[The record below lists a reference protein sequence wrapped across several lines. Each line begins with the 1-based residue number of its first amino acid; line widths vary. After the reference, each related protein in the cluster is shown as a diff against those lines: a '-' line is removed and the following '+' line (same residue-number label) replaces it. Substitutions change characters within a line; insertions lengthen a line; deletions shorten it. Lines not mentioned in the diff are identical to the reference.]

1 MQLKMKTIAI
11 LICCLILSISI
22 SAQNNQ
28 QLTQT
33 IRGIVTDRAS
43 GAPLS
48 FVSVGL
54 LDIPEIGA
62 STDDNGQFTLTNVPL
77 GRHSLQATSVG
88 YEPSVYRE
96 ILVTSAKETYL
107 EIPLK
112 ENVQTL
118 NEVVVHVQTNK
129 DQPLNKMATTGA
141 RMLSVEEASRFAGGM
156 DDPARLVSSFAG
168 VAANI
173 GNNGISVHGNSPS
186 LLQWKLEDIEIPN
199 PNHFADI
206 NTVGG
211 GLLSSLS
218 SNVLGNSD
226 FFTGAFPAEYGNA
239 ISGVFDMKLR
249 NGNNRKFEHTFQAGI
264 LGIDFASEGPLNKK
278 HNSSYIFN
286 YRYSTTGLLSKLNIM
301 DVDGTMDYQDL
312 NFKLNFPTKKAGIFS
327 IWGTA
332 LIDNFKNDYEDNPD
346 DWEYLDESGKSHA
359 KQTSAAGGI
368 THRYFFNNDGLLK
381 TTLAATYSNYDVEEN
396 RYSLHTE
403 KLNPYGN
410 LKSKYTNLVFNTSF
424 NKKYSSKHTNK
435 TGITYTKMFYDM
447 DLKKAPFQDNPLEQI
462 SIGEGNTDLITAYT
476 SSSLSLNDKVTL
488 NLGVNGQF
496 LTLNDKYTIEPRI
509 GVRWQSS
516 SKSSFAIAY
525 GLHSRME
532 KMDVY
537 YVKTPG
543 KGNDLSN
550 KNLDFTKAHHVVLS
564 YNYKISDDM
573 NLRFEPYFQYL
584 YDVPVIADSSFSILN
599 RNNFYVEEALVNKG
613 KGRNFGIDITLEKY
627 LTNGLYYMV
636 TGSIF
641 SSKYRGG
648 DGIWHDTKFNR
659 NFIVNG
665 LIGKEWMM
673 GRNKQNILSV
683 NLRLTVQGGNRY
695 TPVLEE
701 ESLNHPDKETQ
712 YDETRPYSKQFSP
725 MFIGNYTIS
734 YKINKKKVSHEF
746 ALKGINA
753 TGAKDY
759 HGHEYNIK
767 KGVIEAKTTSTSIP
781 NISYKIQF

>member
-1 MQLKMKTIAI
+1 MQLKMKTIVT
-11 LICCLILSISI
+11 LLCCLAISFSI
-22 SAQNNQ
+22 SAQETTKK
-28 QLTQT
+28 LTQT
-33 IRGIVTDRAS
+33 IRGIITDRAS
-43 GAPLS
+43 GAPLP

-62 STDDNGQFTLTNVPL
+62 STDDNGQFVLTNVPL

-88 YEPSVYRE
+88 YESSIYRE
-96 ILVTSAKETYL
+96 ILVTSAKEVYL

-129 DQPLNKMATTGA
+129 DEPLNKMATTGA
-141 RMLSVEEASRFAGGM
+141 RMLSVEEASRYAGGM

-168 VAANI
+168 VSANI
-173 GNNGISVHGNSPS
+173 GNNGISVHGNAPS

-206 NTVGG
+206 NSLGG

-218 SNVLGNSD
+218 NNVLGNSD

-264 LGIDFASEGPLNKK
+264 LGIDFASEGPLSKK

-286 YRYSTTGLLSKLNIM
+286 YRYSTTGLLSNLGM
-301 DVDGTMDYQDL
+301 DLDGKMAYQDL
-312 NFKLNFPTKKAGIFS
+312 NFKMNFPTKKAGIFS

-332 LIDNFKNDYEDNPD
+332 LIDDFKGEFEEDPNE
-346 DWEYLDESGKSHA
+346 WEYLDDSGKSRA
-359 KQTSAAGGI
+359 KQHNAAGGI
-368 THRYFFNNDGLLK
+368 THRYFFNNEGLLK
-381 TTLAATYSNYDVEEN
+381 TTLAATYSKHDAEEE
-396 RYSLHTE
+396 RYNEETSTHT
-403 KLNPYGN
+403 PYGD
-410 LKSKYTNLVFNTSF
+410 LKSKYTNLVLNTSF

-435 TGITYTKMFYDM
+435 TGITYTKMYYDM
-447 DLKKAPFQDNPLEQI
+447 DLKKAPLLHHPLEQI
-462 SIGEGNTDLITAYT
+462 SVGNGNTDLITAYT
-476 SSSLSLNDKVTL
+476 SSSFSLNDKVTF
-488 NLGVNGQF
+488 NLGINGQY
-496 LTLNDKYTIEPRI
+496 LTLNDKYTIEPRVGI
-509 GVRWQSS
+509 KWQSS

-550 KNLDFTKAHHVVLS
+550 KDLDFTKAHHVMLS

-584 YDVPVIADSSFSILN
+584 YDVPVIADSSYSVLN

-613 KGRNFGIDITLEKY
+613 KGRNFGIDVTLEKY

-641 SSKYRGG
+641 SSKYSGG
-648 DGIWHDTKFNR
+648 DGVWHDTKFNR

-665 LIGKEWMM
+665 LIGKEWMI
-673 GRNKQNILSV
+673 GRNKQNILSA
-683 NLRLTVQGGNRY
+683 NIRLTVQGGNRY

-701 ESLNHPDKETQ
+701 ESMNHPDLEIQ
-712 YDETRPYSKQFSP
+712 YDESKPYSEQLST
-725 MFIGNYTIS
+725 MFIANYTIS
-734 YKINKKKVSHEF
+734 YKINKKNVSHEF
-746 ALKGINA
+746 AIKGLNA
-753 TGAKDY
+753 TAAKDY
-759 HGHEYNIK
+759 HGHEYSLK
-767 KGVIEAKTTSTSIP
+767 TRKIEPKQTSISLP